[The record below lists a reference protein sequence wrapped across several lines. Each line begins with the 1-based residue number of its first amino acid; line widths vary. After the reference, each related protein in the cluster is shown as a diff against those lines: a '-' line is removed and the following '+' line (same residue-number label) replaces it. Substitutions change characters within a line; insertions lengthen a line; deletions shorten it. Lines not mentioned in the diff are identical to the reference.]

1 MSADWQ
7 LLSKSADGALYL
19 NPKNASSN
27 ALVRM
32 NSNSALSTT
41 SSASSARPL
50 HVNIS
55 NSRTKLAFKCANDSP
70 FADRLLTLAERIE
83 SKACMFSLLFPPWP
97 FKEKGTD
104 VDAELTVLTVLLN
117 GVMDVWWG
125 EW

>member
-1 MSADWQ
+1 MSANWQ
-7 LLSKSADGALYL
+7 LLSKSQDGALYL

-32 NSNSALSTT
+32 NSNSALSTV
-41 SSASSARPL
+41 SSASGARPL

-83 SKACMFSLLFPPWP
+83 RKACMSSLLPSLCF
-97 FKEKGTD
+97 FGKRKAD
-104 VDAELTVLTVLLN
+104 DDAEC
-117 GVMDVWWG
+117 
-125 EW
+125 